1 MEDKDVKYIY
11 AHNFSGF
18 DGIFLLRHL
27 LNYDGGEIKPL
38 IFNGKLMAINFKFT
52 DPSSVDNTEN
62 NTENKDNKNKTKAR
76 TLVFKDS
83 FLLLPLSLRKLC
95 KAFNVSTVKTHF
107 PFLLTDINYSGKFPA
122 FDLYTDLSKQE
133 YFDIKYDFNDQ
144 TWSFREEAIKYC
156 GIDCKALFEVLI
168 SFNNLIF
175 NQFKLNIHSSF
186 TLPSLAMKIYKT
198 PPKKL
203 VRIISNS

>member
-1 MEDKDVKYIY
+1 MGDKDVKYIY

-133 YFDIKYDFNDQ
+133 YFEIKYDFNDQ
-144 TWSFREEAIKYC
+144 TWSYF
-156 GIDCKALFEVLI
+156 F
-168 SFNNLIF
+168 F
-175 NQFKLNIHSSF
+175 
-186 TLPSLAMKIYKT
+186 
-198 PPKKL
+198 
-203 VRIISNS
+203 